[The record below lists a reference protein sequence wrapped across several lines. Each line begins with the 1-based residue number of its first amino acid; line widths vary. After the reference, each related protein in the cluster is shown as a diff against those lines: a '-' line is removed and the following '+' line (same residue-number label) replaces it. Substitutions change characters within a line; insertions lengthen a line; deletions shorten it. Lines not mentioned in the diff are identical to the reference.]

1 MAGPTTAERGAEH
14 PPERSD
20 TSGGPAGPGGPDAS
34 GGRPPGRDPVRRRIL
49 LRRAL
54 IGCVAAVLLAAG
66 AVWALYGSS
75 WLRTE
80 EVRATGTEVLTPR
93 QVEEAAAVPVGA
105 PLASVDTDAVEARLR
120 EAMPR
125 IASVEAV
132 RSWPHAIEL
141 RVVERTAVLALEKGE
156 RFAEVDAE
164 GVQFA
169 TVDKAPRGVPLV
181 RLDLAGSPGAARFDA
196 GRLLAEAVAVRGD
209 LPARVV
215 RETASLEVRSY
226 DDISL
231 RLTGDRRVLWGSS
244 EHGPAK
250 ARTLAALM
258 KASPG
263 ARQFDVSAPTAPAAA
278 GS

>member
-1 MAGPTTAERGAEH
+1 MAGPTTAERGADT
-14 PPERSD
+14 PPDGS
-20 TSGGPAGPGGPDAS
+20 TGPAGPSGPS
-34 GGRPPGRDPVRRRIL
+34 GQDPAVRRRL
-49 LRRAL
+49 LVRRAL
-54 IGCVAAVLLAAG
+54 IGLAAAALLAAG
-66 AVWALYGSS
+66 LLWVLYGSS

-80 EVRATGTEVLTPR
+80 EVRATGTGVLTAR
-93 QVEEAAAVPVGA
+93 QVEEVAAVPVGE
-105 PLASVDTDAVEARLR
+105 PMVSVDTDAVEARLL
-120 EAMPR
+120 AGLPR

-132 RSWPHAIEL
+132 RSWPGTIEL
-141 RVVERTAVLALEKGE
+141 KVTERVPVLLLEKGA

-181 RLDLAGSPGAARFDA
+181 RLDLAGSPGAARFTA
-196 GRLLAEAVAVRGD
+196 GRLLAEAVTVRGD

-215 RETASLEVRSY
+215 RETTALEVRSY

-244 EHGPAK
+244 EHGAAK
-250 ARTLAALM
+250 ARTLGALM

-263 ARQFDVSAPTAPAAA
+263 ARQFDVSAPTAPAVA